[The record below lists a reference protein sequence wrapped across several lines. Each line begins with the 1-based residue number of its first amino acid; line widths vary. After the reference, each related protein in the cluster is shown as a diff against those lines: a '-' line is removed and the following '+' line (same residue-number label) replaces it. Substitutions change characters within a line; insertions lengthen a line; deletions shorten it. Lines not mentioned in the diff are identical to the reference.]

1 MKLRKICGYIL
12 YNLLPVY
19 LPETPTPFIG
29 NFAKELR
36 VLCARLMLEKCGKNV
51 NIERGAQFSTR
62 TEIGDN
68 SGIGINARI
77 TGKTIIGNNVM
88 MGPNCMIY
96 TVNHKHNSIDIPM
109 CQQGM
114 EEERIVKIGSDVWIG
129 ANCIILPGVEIGNG
143 VIIAAGTVV
152 NKSIP
157 PYKIVV
163 SNKQFIVKDRITK

>member
-1 MKLRKICGYIL
+1 MNVKKVIGYLL

-19 LPETPTPFIG
+19 LPETPTPYIG
-29 NFAKELR
+29 NFAKTLR
-36 VLCARLMLEKCGKNV
+36 VLCAKLMLEKYGKNI
-51 NIERGAQFSTR
+51 NIEKGAQFSTR

-96 TVNHKHNSIDIPM
+96 TVNHKHDTIDIPM
-109 CQQGM
+109 FQQGM
-114 EEERIVKIGSDVWIG
+114 EKEKIVKIGSDVWIG
-129 ANCIILPGVEIGNG
+129 ANCIILPGVEIGDG
-143 VIIAAGTVV
+143 VIIGAGTVV

-163 SNKQFIVKDRITK
+163 SNRQIIVKDRLIK

>member
-1 MKLRKICGYIL
+1 MKIRKYIGYIL

-19 LPETPTPFIG
+19 LPETPTPIIG
-29 NFAKELR
+29 NLSKNLR
-36 VLCARLMLEKCGKNV
+36 VLCAKLMLEKCGKNI
-51 NIERGAQFSTR
+51 NIEKGAQFSTR

-96 TVNHKHNSIDIPM
+96 TVNHRHEDIDIPM
-109 CQQGM
+109 CEQGM
-114 EEERIVKIGSDVWIG
+114 EEEKIVKIGSDVWIG

-152 NKSIP
+152 NKSIS
-157 PYKIVV
+157 PYKIVG
-163 SNKQFIVKDRITK
+163 SNKQVVIKDRINK

>member
-1 MKLRKICGYIL
+1 MKIKKYFGYIL

-19 LPETPTPFIG
+19 LPETPTPFVG
-29 NFAKELR
+29 NLSKTLR
-36 VLCARLMLEKCGKNV
+36 VLCARLMLEKCGKNI
-51 NIERGAQFSTR
+51 NIEKGAQFSTR

-96 TVNHKHNSIDIPM
+96 TVNHRHDNINIPM
-109 CQQGM
+109 SAQGM
-114 EEERIVKIGSDVWIG
+114 ENERIVKIGSDVWIG
-129 ANCIILPGVEIGNG
+129 ANCIILPGVEIGDG
-143 VIIAAGTVV
+143 VIIGAGTVV

-163 SNKQFIVKDRITK
+163 SNKQMIIKDRCNQ